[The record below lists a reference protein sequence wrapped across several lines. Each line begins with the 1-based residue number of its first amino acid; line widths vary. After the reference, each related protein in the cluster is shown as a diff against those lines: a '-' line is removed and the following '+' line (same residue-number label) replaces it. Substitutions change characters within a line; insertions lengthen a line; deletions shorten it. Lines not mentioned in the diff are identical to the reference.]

1 MKDGE
6 AVAAECFASL
16 LIVPLE
22 WETDSVIS
30 RQHFFL

>member
-6 AVAAECFASL
+6 AVATGMLFASL

-22 WETDSVIS
+22 LWEMDSVI
-30 RQHFFL
+30 